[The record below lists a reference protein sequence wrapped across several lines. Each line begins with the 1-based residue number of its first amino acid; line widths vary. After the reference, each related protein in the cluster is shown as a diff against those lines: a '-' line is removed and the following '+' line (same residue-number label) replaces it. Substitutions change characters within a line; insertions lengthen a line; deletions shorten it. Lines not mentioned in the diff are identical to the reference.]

1 VTPGIVTAPAEAAL
15 DAEADGALDSEADG
29 ASLAADADGASL
41 DAAAVAGAAVGAAVD
56 AGAAVGAALDAGA
69 AVGAAVD
76 AGAAVGVAAVE
87 QPTTIAVTAN
97 AASTFRQRNCD
108 REPVGG
114 DMTAV
119 PPLAPL
125 AAHPACAAT
134 GLTWT
139 PGAAPRFQYAT
150 MHAPVLR
157 CQYRPMGSGH
167 TVDHVTFA

>member
-1 VTPGIVTAPAEAAL
+1 MPANWPCVTPGIVTAPAEAAL

-56 AGAAVGAALDAGA
+56 AGAAVGAAL
-69 AVGAAVD
+69 D